1 MEKEYSKDLIDVTPL
16 AIDVYEMDNY
26 IPDVPEQTTGSIA
39 KKPRATK
46 IVKSTMYHSE
56 EFKERYEYFLQMR
69 FEKKQK
75 NTEFEQKMI
84 LEKLHKAG
92 NENEALEMLTNAI
105 LGGHTNVVPIN
116 NGKNS
121 SRTVKKE
128 YAEST
133 YDRLKRER
141 DYSDPTDS
149 DYSDYTGSKK

>member
-16 AIDVYEMDNY
+16 AIEVYEMDNY

-46 IVKSTMYHSE
+46 TVKSTMYHSE

-116 NGKNS
+116 NGKTLKEQAMMNINGNMKKAVLKEGNEKTRTRRI
-121 SRTVKKE
+121 SRT
-128 YAEST
+128 
-133 YDRLKRER
+133 RN
-141 DYSDPTDS
+141 
-149 DYSDYTGSKK
+149 

>member
-1 MEKEYSKDLIDVTPL
+1 
-16 AIDVYEMDNY
+16 MDNY

-46 IVKSTMYHSE
+46 TVKSTMYHSE

-121 SRTVKKE
+121 KGTSDDE
-128 YAEST
+128 YKWEHEESSFE
-133 YDRLKRER
+133 RRQREKQER
-141 DYSDPTDS
+141 EGYQEPEIEDDPND
-149 DYSDYTGSKK
+149 DFPF